1 MLAVIQDEV
10 FIEELCKEHRNIAQ
24 SLLDAIKSLLSK
36 IRTMLAEGDSFT
48 PKQNETLLSKLDI
61 LKDAEKLWNDG
72 LMAAVEDRA
81 AVGDVK
87 RTLEVRHS
95 RGNDNSSIKEQLR
108 NNLEKL
114 ESVKPIANVKYES
127 VKHLKRSE
135 KAAAIVNEYNKKFK
149 GGIERKGFGFIIL
162 TEKEVTGS
170 LKYLYTDAEYAAFK
184 ALPQLLK
191 RGEIIAGHEN
201 HKGRAIDTV
210 TIAAPVTING
220 TTGYMAAAIKVGGKN
235 RYHVHRIL
243 MPDGSEYVLEHEKTE
258 ANTSGMTEVKNNG
271 EGPDITSVSKNDTE
285 PIGAG
290 VPTTSGSKGSAVS
303 SVSNS
308 IPENSENSKKQFS
321 LKEYDESQ
329 INNWAGSKKIVIY
342 KDDEQLL
349 KFVNDSLNNKNKGKK
364 IYLGMVPDKLAGYVL
379 QQTGVDI
386 SNRNV
391 AVDSSE
397 INKIIKDHGN
407 EETENLRGQ
416 RAITPNDFL
425 DIRTIIESP
434 DKVELA
440 DGDYFGRPMI
450 KSIKKLNGRTTIVT
464 YDSRKHND
472 LRVQT
477 MYSGQNKKS
486 LATATPE
493 QADVN
498 TPEATSST
506 APDNSIRNNSEKGN
520 SKFSLPD
527 ETSVYDYVDKNGTE
541 FVDVPPVRDYERTKQ
556 RVKNQTYDELAA
568 QVEKLSRDKWLT
580 HVRVLEKTSIK
591 EAMNDMV
598 RTLMM
603 YSESYTSDGKLRKT
617 NLDLVKVATENDSA
631 FREYKKLRDYL
642 RAFPVST

>member
-1 MLAVIQDEV
+1 ME
-10 FIEELCKEHRNIAQ
+10 
-24 SLLDAIKSLLSK
+24 
-36 IRTMLAEGDSFT
+36 
-48 PKQNETLLSKLDI
+48 
-61 LKDAEKLWNDG
+61 
-72 LMAAVEDRA
+72 
-81 AVGDVK
+81 
-87 RTLEVRHS
+87 
-95 RGNDNSSIKEQLR
+95 
-108 NNLEKL
+108 
-114 ESVKPIANVKYES
+114 PIANVKYES
-127 VKHLKRSE
+127 VKHLNRSE
-135 KAAAIVNEYNKKFK
+135 KAAAIMNEYNKKFK

-170 LKYLYTDAEYAAFK
+170 LKYLHADAEYAAFK

-201 HKGRAIDTV
+201 HKGRAIYTV

-243 MPDGSEYVLEHEKTE
+243 MPDGSEFEFKEK
-258 ANTSGMTEVKNNG
+258 
-271 EGPDITSVSKNDTE
+271 TE

-308 IPENSENSKKQFS
+308 ISENSENSKKQFS

-329 INNWAGSKKIVIY
+329 INNGAGSKKIVIY

-391 AVDSSE
+391 VVDSSE

-407 EETENLRGQ
+407 EETENLRCQ

-440 DGDYFGRPMI
+440 DGDYFGRSMI
-450 KSIKKLNGRTTIVT
+450 KFIKKLNGRTTIVT

-498 TPEATSST
+498 TP
-506 APDNSIRNNSEKGN
+506 
-520 SKFSLPD
+520 
-527 ETSVYDYVDKNGTE
+527 
-541 FVDVPPVRDYERTKQ
+541 
-556 RVKNQTYDELAA
+556 
-568 QVEKLSRDKWLT
+568 
-580 HVRVLEKTSIK
+580 
-591 EAMNDMV
+591 
-598 RTLMM
+598 
-603 YSESYTSDGKLRKT
+603 
-617 NLDLVKVATENDSA
+617 
-631 FREYKKLRDYL
+631 
-642 RAFPVST
+642 